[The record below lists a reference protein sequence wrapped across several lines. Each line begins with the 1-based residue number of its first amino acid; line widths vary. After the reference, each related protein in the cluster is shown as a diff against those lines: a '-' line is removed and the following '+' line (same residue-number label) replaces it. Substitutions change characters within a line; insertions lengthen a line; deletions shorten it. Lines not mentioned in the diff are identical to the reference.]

1 MQSLLIFSGSV
12 GLVGAGRG
20 IISASL
26 ALLLLVILPWYGAQ
40 AISDEDVELSIN
52 IGLLMF
58 IGVFIAAVSLVKQLS
73 EAPWS
78 GFLGIVRS
86 ILYIMYLFFVMY
98 DFSVET
104 TFDDRDASASVDFTL
119 FFFLLVIGFVLLIAT
134 DLSEIIMG
142 TKEEEEPVLAGATP
156 PSKLITGGKEGLPP
170 PPTELR
176 SFVVENLTKAKNDFE
191 VGKFILTVLTSYT
204 VLYQALTHYWAVKEK
219 KKKIEEG
226 AKKLGLSQEICKG
239 IRELRRLRKKI
250 EEEDYEPS
258 EREAGDS
265 LELAIKALTELG
277 VLAI

>member
-1 MQSLLIFSGSV
+1 MLIFSGSV

-26 ALLLLVILPWYGAQ
+26 ALLLLVILPWYGAHT
-40 AISDEDVELSIN
+40 ISDEDVELSIN

-58 IGVFIAAVSLVKQLS
+58 IGVFIAATSLVKQLS

-78 GFLGIVRS
+78 GFLGIIRS
-86 ILYIMYLFFVMY
+86 TLYIFYLFFAMY
-98 DFSVET
+98 DFSIES
-104 TFDDRDASASVDFTL
+104 TFDDNDVTASVDFTL
-119 FFFLLVIGFVLLIAT
+119 FFFLLVIGFLLLIAS
-134 DLSEIIMG
+134 DVSEVLIGKIG
-142 TKEEEEPVLAGATP
+142 EEEEPVLAGATP
-156 PSKLITGGKEGLPP
+156 PTKLIAGGKGGMPP

-191 VGKFILTVLTSYT
+191 IGKFILTVLTSYT
-204 VLYQALTHYWAVKEK
+204 VLYNALTYYWSGKGN

-226 AKKLGLSQEICKG
+226 AKKIGLSQEIYKG
-239 IRELRRLRKKI
+239 IRELRQLREKI

-277 VLAI
+277 ILAI